1 MADRPAAPMDCKKAL
16 ALLDAYLDG
25 ELDLSASLELEA
37 HLAECAACRAR
48 REALAGLRGRL
59 RAGLTRHAAPPD
71 LRARLAQLTARP
83 APAAAPGPAPLSTP
97 GPTSL
102 FTPGPTPLST
112 PGPTPAPANTNLWQ
126 RRQFMAL
133 AASVLLAVVAS
144 GGTTYLVMRPAPEDP
159 LAEEVVGSHIRSL
172 MADHLIDVA
181 SSDQHTVK
189 PWFDGRLDLA
199 PAVVDLKAQG
209 FTLLGGRLDYIDRQP
224 VAAVVYQRGKH
235 LINLFAW
242 PSGGAHPPLRAMTI
256 RGYNVLSWTAGD
268 LAYWAVSDVNPK
280 DLAVLQRLIAQNSA
294 PTPD

>member
-1 MADRPAAPMDCKKAL
+1 MADKPAAAMDCQKAL
-16 ALLDAYLDG
+16 LLLDAYLDG

-37 HLAECAACRAR
+37 HLAECAACRTR
-48 REALAGLRGRL
+48 REALAGLSGRL
-59 RAGLTRHAAPPD
+59 RARLTRHSAPED
-71 LRARLAQLTARP
+71 LRARLIQLAGTPSAKLGSGH
-83 APAAAPGPAPLSTP
+83 APDHASG
-97 GPTSL
+97 
-102 FTPGPTPLST
+102 
-112 PGPTPAPANTNLWQ
+112 PANTNRWQ

-133 AASVLLAVVAS
+133 AASVLLAVFAS

-242 PSGGAHPPLRAMTI
+242 PSGGAHLALRTMTI

-280 DLAVLQRLIAQNSA
+280 DLAALQRLIAQNTA

>member
-37 HLAECAACRAR
+37 HLAECAGCRAR
-48 REALAGLRGRL
+48 REALAGLSGRL
-59 RAGLTRHAAPPD
+59 RAGLTRHAVPQD
-71 LRARLAQLTARP
+71 LRARLVQLAGTP
-83 APAAAPGPAPLSTP
+83 APAAASEPAPGPANS
-97 GPTSL
+97 
-102 FTPGPTPLST
+102 
-112 PGPTPAPANTNLWQ
+112 NRWQ

-133 AASVLLAVVAS
+133 AASVLLAVFAS
-144 GGTTYLVMRPAPEDP
+144 GGTTYLAMRPAPEDP
-159 LAEEVVGSHIRSL
+159 LAEEVVASHIRSL

-209 FTLLGGRLDYIDRQP
+209 FALLGGRLDYIDRQP

-242 PSGGAHPPLRAMTI
+242 PSGGAPQPLRAMTI

-280 DLAVLQRLIAQNSA
+280 DLATLQRLIAQNAA

>member
-1 MADRPAAPMDCKKAL
+1 MDCKKAL

-59 RAGLTRHAAPPD
+59 RAGLTRHAAPQD
-71 LRARLAQLTARP
+71 LRARLAQLAARP

-97 GPTSL
+97 GPTPL

-242 PSGGAHPPLRAMTI
+242 PSGGTPAPLRAMTI

-268 LAYWAVSDVNPK
+268 LAYWAFSDVNPK
-280 DLAVLQRLIAQNSA
+280 DLATLQRLIAENGA

>member
-48 REALAGLRGRL
+48 REELAGLSGRL
-59 RAGLTRHAAPPD
+59 RAGLTEYAAPED
-71 LRARLAQLTARP
+71 LRARMAQL
-83 APAAAPGPAPLSTP
+83 AASPGA
-97 GPTSL
+97 
-102 FTPGPTPLST
+102 
-112 PGPTPAPANTNLWQ
+112 TPALKPASRDRWQ

-133 AASVLLAVVAS
+133 AASVLLAVFAS
-144 GGTTYLVMRPAPEDP
+144 GGTTYLLMRPAPEDP

-172 MADHLIDVA
+172 MADHLVDVV

-242 PSGGAHPPLRAMTI
+242 PSSGAHPSLRAMTI
-256 RGYNVLSWTAGD
+256 RGYNVLTWTAGD

-280 DLAVLQRLIAQNSA
+280 DLATLQRLIAQNAA

>member
-1 MADRPAAPMDCKKAL
+1 MADRPAVPMDCKKAL
-16 ALLDAYLDG
+16 LLLDAYVDG

-37 HLAECAACRAR
+37 HLAECAACRTR
-48 REALAGLRGRL
+48 REALAGLSGRL
-59 RAGLTRHAAPPD
+59 RAGLTRHGAPED
-71 LRARLAQLTARP
+71 LRARLAQLAGAPSTKP
-83 APAAAPGPAPLSTP
+83 APDHAV
-97 GPTSL
+97 
-102 FTPGPTPLST
+102 
-112 PGPTPAPANTNLWQ
+112 PANTSRWQ

-133 AASVLLAVVAS
+133 AASVLLAVFAS
-144 GGTTYLVMRPAPEDP
+144 GSTTYLLMRPAPEDP

-224 VAAVVYQRGKH
+224 VAAVVYQRAKH

-280 DLAVLQRLIAQNSA
+280 DLAVLQRLITQNTA

>member
-1 MADRPAAPMDCKKAL
+1 MADRPAVPMDCKKAL

-48 REALAGLRGRL
+48 REALAGLSGRL
-59 RAGLTRHAAPPD
+59 RAGLTRHAAPQD
-71 LRARLAQLTARP
+71 LRARLVQLAGTP
-83 APAAAPGPAPLSTP
+83 APAAATERAPPGPVP
-97 GPTSL
+97 G
-102 FTPGPTPLST
+102 
-112 PGPTPAPANTNLWQ
+112 PANTNRWQ

-133 AASVLLAVVAS
+133 AASVLLAVFAS
-144 GGTTYLVMRPAPEDP
+144 GGTTYLAMRPAPEDP
-159 LAEEVVGSHIRSL
+159 LAEEVVASHIRSL

-242 PSGGAHPPLRAMTI
+242 PGGGAPRPLRAMTI

-280 DLAVLQRLIAQNSA
+280 DLATLQRLIAQNSG

>member
-1 MADRPAAPMDCKKAL
+1 MADRPAPPMDCKKAL
-16 ALLDAYLDG
+16 LLLDAYLDG

-48 REALAGLRGRL
+48 REALVGLSGRL
-59 RAGLTRHAAPPD
+59 RAGLTRHAAPEA
-71 LRARLAQLTARP
+71 LRARLVQLAATP
-83 APAAAPGPAPLSTP
+83 APAAPSKPAAEPRL
-97 GPTSL
+97 
-102 FTPGPTPLST
+102 
-112 PGPTPAPANTNLWQ
+112 Q

-133 AASVLLAVVAS
+133 AASVLLAVFAS
-144 GGTTYLVMRPAPEDP
+144 GGTTYLLMRPAPEDP

-209 FTLLGGRLDYIDRQP
+209 FTLLGGRLDYVDRQP

-242 PSGGAHPPLRAMTI
+242 PSSGAHSPLRAMTI

-280 DLAVLQRLIAQNSA
+280 DLATLQRLIAQNTA

>member
-1 MADRPAAPMDCKKAL
+1 M
-16 ALLDAYLDG
+16 
-25 ELDLSASLELEA
+25 
-37 HLAECAACRAR
+37 
-48 REALAGLRGRL
+48 GR
-59 RAGLTRHAAPPD
+59 
-71 LRARLAQLTARP
+71 
-83 APAAAPGPAPLSTP
+83 
-97 GPTSL
+97 
-102 FTPGPTPLST
+102 
-112 PGPTPAPANTNLWQ
+112 WQ

-133 AASVLLAVVAS
+133 AASVLLAVFAS
-144 GGTTYLVMRPAPEDP
+144 SGTTFLLMRPAPEDP

-199 PAVVDLKAQG
+199 PAVIDLKAQG
-209 FTLLGGRLDYIDRQP
+209 FALVGGRLDYIDRQP

-242 PSGGAHPPLRAMTI
+242 PSSGAHSPLRAMTI

-280 DLAVLQRLIAQNSA
+280 DLATLQRLIAQNTA

>member
-1 MADRPAAPMDCKKAL
+1 MADKPTAPMDCKKAL
-16 ALLDAYLDG
+16 LLLDAYLDG

-48 REALAGLRGRL
+48 REELAGLSRRL
-59 RAGLTRHAAPPD
+59 RAGLTKHAAPED
-71 LRARLAQLTARP
+71 LRARMAQLTAS
-83 APAAAPGPAPLSTP
+83 PAAAPAPKPAP
-97 GPTSL
+97 GEH
-102 FTPGPTPLST
+102 
-112 PGPTPAPANTNLWQ
+112 WQ
-126 RRQFMAL
+126 RRPFMAL
-133 AASVLLAVVAS
+133 AASVLLAVFAS
-144 GGTTYLVMRPAPEDP
+144 GGTTYLLMRPTPEDP

-172 MADHLIDVA
+172 MADHLIDVV

-242 PSGGAHPPLRAMTI
+242 PSSGGHPPLRAMTI
-256 RGYNVLSWTAGD
+256 RGYNVLTWTAGD

-280 DLAVLQRLIAQNSA
+280 DLATLQRLIAQNA
-294 PTPD
+294 GATPD

>member
-1 MADRPAAPMDCKKAL
+1 MADRPAAPMDCKRAL
-16 ALLDAYLDG
+16 ALLDAYIDG

-48 REALAGLRGRL
+48 REALAGLSGRL
-59 RAGLTRHAAPPD
+59 RAGLIRHAAPDD
-71 LRARLAQLTARP
+71 LRARLTQLTS
-83 APAAAPGPAPLSTP
+83 APSAKPVPEPAPL
-97 GPTSL
+97 
-102 FTPGPTPLST
+102 
-112 PGPTPAPANTNLWQ
+112 PANTNHWQ

-133 AASVLLAVVAS
+133 AASVLLAVFAS
-144 GGTTYLVMRPAPEDP
+144 GGTTYLLMRPAPEDP

-172 MADHLIDVA
+172 MADHLIDVV

>member
-1 MADRPAAPMDCKKAL
+1 MDCKKAL
-16 ALLDAYLDG
+16 LLLNAYLDG

-37 HLAECAACRAR
+37 HLAECAACRTR
-48 REALAGLRGRL
+48 REELAGLSGRL
-59 RAGLTRHAAPPD
+59 RAGLTRHAAPED
-71 LRARLAQLTARP
+71 LRARLAQL
-83 APAAAPGPAPLSTP
+83 AATGAPLTP
-97 GPTSL
+97 EG
-102 FTPGPTPLST
+102 LS
-112 PGPTPAPANTNLWQ
+112 PAQAASPSSMGRWQ

-133 AASVLLAVVAS
+133 AASVLLAVFAS
-144 GGTTYLVMRPAPEDP
+144 GGTTYLLMRPAPEDP

-209 FTLLGGRLDYIDRQP
+209 FTLLGRPARLHRPPAGGGGRLSAGQASDQSLRLAQRRPGRRRWERQQPNRQP
-224 VAAVVYQRGKH
+224 PV
-235 LINLFAW
+235 
-242 PSGGAHPPLRAMTI
+242 RAMTI
-256 RGYNVLSWTAGD
+256 RGYNVVTWTAGD

-280 DLAVLQRLIAQNSA
+280 DLATLQRLIAQNTA

>member
-1 MADRPAAPMDCKKAL
+1 MADKPTAPAAMDCRRV
-16 ALLDAYLDG
+16 LLLTNAYLDG
-25 ELDLSASLELEA
+25 ELDLSASLELES
-37 HLAECAACRAR
+37 HLAECASCRAR
-48 REALAGLRGRL
+48 REELANLSGRL
-59 RAGLTRHAAPPD
+59 RAGLTNHAAPEA
-71 LRARLAQLTARP
+71 LHARLAQMTTTPSVSPAQFRKP
-83 APAAAPGPAPLSTP
+83 APVRS
-97 GPTSL
+97 
-102 FTPGPTPLST
+102 
-112 PGPTPAPANTNLWQ
+112 WQ

-133 AASVLLAVVAS
+133 AASVLLAVFAS
-144 GGTTYLVMRPAPEDP
+144 GGTTYLLMRPVPEDP

-224 VAAVVYQRGKH
+224 VAAIVYQRGKH

-242 PSGGAHPPLRAMTI
+242 PSPGAPQPLRAMTI
-256 RGYNVLSWTAGD
+256 RGYNVLTWTAGD

-280 DLAVLQRLIAQNSA
+280 DLATLQRLIAQNTA